1 VTRRVSSLYP
11 VLYGREVLS
20 GAGAEARGAMLDKY
34 DALLTMPTAGELDQ
48 LIEDDPG
55 RGLPSSTF
63 QLNLSRF

>member
-1 VTRRVSSLYP
+1 
-11 VLYGREVLS
+11 
-20 GAGAEARGAMLDKY
+20 MLDKY